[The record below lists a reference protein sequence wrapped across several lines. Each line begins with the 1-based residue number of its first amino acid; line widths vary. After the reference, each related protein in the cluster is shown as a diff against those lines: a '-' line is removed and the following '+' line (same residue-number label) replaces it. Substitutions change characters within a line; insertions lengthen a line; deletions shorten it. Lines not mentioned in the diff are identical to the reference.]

1 MILIVEDDVDVR
13 DNLADVLQMAGYKI
27 VTASNGLDAYE
38 RLRNAAAETLP
49 DLILLDL
56 TMPVMDG
63 RHLRG
68 ELLKD
73 EILAR
78 IPVVLISSAVD
89 IKTEAAS
96 LGAAGYVKKPFKLDV
111 LLDLIERSSLAP

>member
-13 DNLADVLQMAGYKI
+13 DNLADVLQLAGYKI

-38 RLRNAAAETLP
+38 RLRNAATETLP

-89 IKTEAAS
+89 IKNEAAS

>member
-13 DNLADVLQMAGYKI
+13 DNLADVLQLAGYKI

-38 RLRNAAAETLP
+38 RLRNAAEETLP

-56 TMPVMDG
+56 TMPIMDG

-68 ELLKD
+68 ELLKN

-89 IKTEAAS
+89 IKREAAS